1 LDGACESSG
10 ITFTPSKTPHHRSV
24 VSVSTGDRVNGR
36 PIMQMNPVTVSAQ
49 LTQVLVAPSQKSLFF
64 SETSFFFVAYDLENF
79 FGASIVSL
87 IHPQA
92 IQSSIAPS
100 PDP

>member
-1 LDGACESSG
+1 
-10 ITFTPSKTPHHRSV
+10 
-24 VSVSTGDRVNGR
+24 
-36 PIMQMNPVTVSAQ
+36 MNPVTVSAQ
-49 LTQVLVAPSQKSLFF
+49 LTEVSLPSQKSLFF
-64 SETSFFFVAYDLENF
+64 SETRFFFVASDLENF
-79 FGASIVSL
+79 FGANIVPL

>member
-1 LDGACESSG
+1 
-10 ITFTPSKTPHHRSV
+10 
-24 VSVSTGDRVNGR
+24 
-36 PIMQMNPVTVSAQ
+36 MNTVTVSAQ
-49 LTQVLVAPSQKSLFF
+49 LTGVSLVAPSQKSLFF
-64 SETSFFFVAYDLENF
+64 SETRFFYVAFDLENF
-79 FGASIVSL
+79 FGANIVPL